1 MEILIDPR
9 WLDACSSN
17 PPGCHDLRI
26 FSASFT
32 SGASPTFHWRAEWTS
47 AHTFLWGLVCYISI
61 FDHLKN
67 HFQISSP
74 GKMYNPGSCH
84 TLNQWLVIAFPG
96 PQFSRGNGNMAP
108 SIRTLTSVPGT
119 STFILLQPPTRKATP
134 GSYLGWLLL
143 QPWNLKQQVPLS
155 DPSLFSF
162 QSSLT
167 TLVFWP
173 HPEFQALDTSLL
185 TRLLDLSLAMSLP
198 LAHW

>member
-1 MEILIDPR
+1 MLAPQIL
-9 WLDACSSN
+9 LVVMTYE
-17 PPGCHDLRI
+17 
-26 FSASFT
+26 FSVPLSHLVLLQLST
-32 SGASPTFHWRAEWTS
+32 GERSGLP
-47 AHTFLWGLVCYISI
+47 HTLFFEVLYISM

-74 GKMYNPGSCH
+74 GKMYNPGSCNI
-84 TLNQWLVIAFPG
+84 LNQWLVIAFPG
-96 PQFSRGNGNMAP
+96 PQFSQGNGSMAP
-108 SIRTLTSVPGT
+108 SIRTLTSVLGT

-155 DPSLFSF
+155 DPSLLSF